1 MKILATIAALYPS
14 THSYHRHAAMLPVPR
29 VHLGASKMSATA
41 TPTVTPPLVLNIQYT
56 KDLSFEVPNAPS
68 IYTML
73 RSAPQVAINL
83 DVQVRRIQEDQT
95 VFEVTLAAR
104 AEATMP
110 PVAANGGDEKPMVVF
125 IADLAYAGI
134 FTLNGVPENQQ
145 EPVLLVECP
154 RLLFPFARNILADVT
169 RDGGFPPV
177 MLGPIDFVGLW
188 QARRA
193 QAAAIPEPVAS
204 A

>member
-1 MKILATIAALYPS
+1 
-14 THSYHRHAAMLPVPR
+14 
-29 VHLGASKMSATA
+29 MSESPAPA
-41 TPTVTPPLVLNIQYT
+41 QPPLVLNIQYT
-56 KDLSFEVPNAPS
+56 KDLSFEVPNAPA

-73 RSAPQVAINL
+73 RAAPAVNINL

-95 VFEVTLAAR
+95 VFEVTLAVR
-104 AEATMP
+104 AEGIMP
-110 PVAANGGDEKPMVVF
+110 PAKPDGGTEEKPTVVF

-134 FTLNGVPENQQ
+134 FTLHGIPDNQQ
-145 EPVLLVECP
+145 EPILLVECP

-193 QAAAIPEPVAS
+193 QAATAPAGN

>member
-1 MKILATIAALYPS
+1 MSETAA
-14 THSYHRHAAMLPVPR
+14 PVQ
-29 VHLGASKMSATA
+29 
-41 TPTVTPPLVLNIQYT
+41 PPLVLNIQYT
-56 KDLSFEVPNAPS
+56 KDLSFEVPNAPA
-68 IYTML
+68 IYTVL
-73 RSAPQVAINL
+73 RSAPVVNINL

-95 VFEVTLAAR
+95 VFEVTLATR

-110 PVAANGGDEKPMVVF
+110 TPPNGVAPEKPMVVF

-134 FTLNGVPENQQ
+134 FTLTGIPENQQ
-145 EPVLLVECP
+145 EPILLVECP

-177 MLGPIDFVGLW
+177 MLGPVDFVGLW
-188 QARRA
+188 QSRRA
-193 QAAAIPEPVAS
+193 AAAAAVAK

>member
-1 MKILATIAALYPS
+1 MSETAAP
-14 THSYHRHAAMLPVPR
+14 AQ
-29 VHLGASKMSATA
+29 
-41 TPTVTPPLVLNIQYT
+41 PPLVLNIQYT
-56 KDLSFEVPNAPS
+56 KDLSFEVPNAPA
-68 IYTML
+68 IYTIL
-73 RSAPQVAINL
+73 RSAPIVNINL

-95 VFEVTLAAR
+95 VFEVTLTAR

-110 PVAANGGDEKPMVVF
+110 SAADGAAAPEKPMVVF
-125 IADLAYAGI
+125 IADLSYAGI
-134 FTLNGVPENQQ
+134 FTLTGIPENQQ
-145 EPVLLVECP
+145 EPILLVECP

-188 QARRA
+188 QSRRA
-193 QAAAIPEPVAS
+193 QAAAVPVAN

>member
-1 MKILATIAALYPS
+1 
-14 THSYHRHAAMLPVPR
+14 
-29 VHLGASKMSATA
+29 MSE
-41 TPTVTPPLVLNIQYT
+41 TPPPPPPLVVNIQYT
-56 KDLSFEVPNAPS
+56 KDLSFEVPNAPAV
-68 IYTML
+68 YTLL
-73 RSAPQVAINL
+73 RSAPVVNINL
-83 DVQVRRIQEDQT
+83 DVQVRRIEDGQT
-95 VFEVTLAAR
+95 LFEVTLAVR

-110 PVAANGGDEKPMVVF
+110 PAESQNGGGQDAGGQAEDKPMVVF

-134 FTLNGVPENQQ
+134 FTLTGIPENQQ

-177 MLGPIDFVGLW
+177 MLNPIDFVGLW
-188 QARRA
+188 QSRRA
-193 QAAAIPEPVAS
+193 QAAAMPEPIAN

>member
-1 MKILATIAALYPS
+1 
-14 THSYHRHAAMLPVPR
+14 V
-29 VHLGASKMSATA
+29 
-41 TPTVTPPLVLNIQYT
+41 N
-56 KDLSFEVPNAPS
+56 
-68 IYTML
+68 
-73 RSAPQVAINL
+73 INL

-95 VFEVTLAAR
+95 VYEVTLAAR
-104 AEATMP
+104 AEATLP
-110 PVAANGGDEKPMVVF
+110 TPANGVAPEKPMVVF

-134 FTLNGVPENQQ
+134 FTLTGIPDNQQ
-145 EPVLLVECP
+145 EAILLVECP

-188 QARRA
+188 HSRRA
-193 QAAAIPEPVAS
+193 QAAAAVAK